1 MSFKKDIED
10 VANEVKEIKQE
21 HSLAYVILQDFKK
34 ENKTL
39 KVFLALSIIANILMT
54 ITLIIR

>member
-1 MSFKKDIED
+1 MSFKEDIED

-21 HSLAYVILQDFKK
+21 HSIAYVILQDFKNEK
-34 ENKTL
+34 KTL
-39 KVFLALSIIANILMT
+39 KVFLGLNIIANILMT